1 VDAWWKTDMVQ
12 EENEGP
18 LSRER
23 AAEVNEVLL
32 WPKED
37 PSGYGK
43 EREKWVAGFQM
54 TI

>member
-1 VDAWWKTDMVQ
+1 MMQ
-12 EENEGP
+12 EENDGP

-23 AAEVNEVLL
+23 AAGVNEVLL

-54 TI
+54 TIWKGKA